1 MKFIGN
7 CSQTIDI
14 PSLMEYLATQ
24 TPRSRGNTQPDDIH
38 SNPKVQE
45 LKVKWEDAGYDTENG
60 VWWLDYAAPKH
71 VAEKFSEFV
80 GVKLLGGWITSV
92 PPGFCVPW
100 HYDITDDE
108 ADYLKMGQPVRY
120 TCHLNKPTFGQA
132 FMLEDH
138 VFYNETQGNVYQW
151 NNWQQW
157 HGGINLGLE
166 PKFLYNF
173 LGIIPH
179 E

>member
-1 MKFIGN
+1 MKYIGN
-7 CSQTIDI
+7 CSDVINI
-14 PSLMEYLATQ
+14 PVLLDYLSKQ
-24 TPRSRGNTQPDDIH
+24 TPRSRGNEQPDDIH
-38 SNPKVQE
+38 SNPKVQA
-45 LKVKWEDAGYDTENG
+45 LKETWEEAGYDAENG
-60 VWWLDYAAPKH
+60 VWWLDYTAPKD

-80 GVKLLGGWITSV
+80 GVKLLGGWITCV

-108 ADYLKMGQPVRY
+108 TEYLKMGQPVRY
-120 TCHLNKPTFGQA
+120 TCHLSTPSFGQA

-138 VFYNETQGNVYQW
+138 VFYNELQGNVYRW
-151 NNWQQW
+151 DDWQQW
-157 HGGINLGLE
+157 HGGINMGLE
-166 PKFLYNF
+166 SKFLYNF

>member
-7 CSQTIDI
+7 CSSAIDL
-14 PSLMEYLATQ
+14 SALLNHLSKQE
-24 TPRSRGNTQPDDIH
+24 PRARGNTQPDDIH
-38 SNPKVQE
+38 HNPKVLD
-45 LKVKWEDAGYDTENG
+45 LKKIWDNAGYNTVDG
-60 VWWLDYAAPKH
+60 VWWLDYVAPPEI
-71 VAEKFSEFV
+71 ADQFSKFA
-80 GVKLLGGWITSV
+80 GVKLLGGWITCV

-108 ADYLKMGQPVRY
+108 TEYLKMGQPVRY
-120 TCHLNKPTFGQA
+120 TCHLNKSSFGQV

-138 VFYNETQGNVYQW
+138 AFCNEEQGNVYRW
-151 NNWQQW
+151 DDWQQW
-157 HGGINLGLE
+157 HGGINMGLE